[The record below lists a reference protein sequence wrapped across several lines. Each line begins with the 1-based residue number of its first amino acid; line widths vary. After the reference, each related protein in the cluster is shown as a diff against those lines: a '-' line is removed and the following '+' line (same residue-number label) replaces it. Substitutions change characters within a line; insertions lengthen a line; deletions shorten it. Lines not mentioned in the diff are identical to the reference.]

1 LSFFSCEQVNR
12 EEAVTPDSVSGFMR
26 CSGDQNLAKGQV
38 GFFQFFVLPYYK
50 ELAKHVPELEGPTE
64 QITVSTGRF
73 ERVRDGEEQ
82 MVAVRTLQLQP

>member
-1 LSFFSCEQVNR
+1 
-12 EEAVTPDSVSGFMR
+12 MR